1 MTIKINHEGP
11 IFLETEFPN
20 EQVKSP
26 QNKYPKF
33 AMLWNANLSEHQYD
47 TTNWKFYTWS
57 HVTDWSQNIGIS
69 HKITFRLCL

>member
-47 TTNWKFYTWS
+47 TTN
-57 HVTDWSQNIGIS
+57 
-69 HKITFRLCL
+69 